1 MIIILSG
8 ISEKYK
14 FKIITLRENPN
25 GYFIDF
31 ISIGEFRILVFLC
44 LITSEDSEE
53 LYL

>member
-1 MIIILSG
+1 MILILSG

-31 ISIGEFRILVFLC
+31 ISIGKFRILVFLC
-44 LITSEDSEE
+44 LIASGSSDE